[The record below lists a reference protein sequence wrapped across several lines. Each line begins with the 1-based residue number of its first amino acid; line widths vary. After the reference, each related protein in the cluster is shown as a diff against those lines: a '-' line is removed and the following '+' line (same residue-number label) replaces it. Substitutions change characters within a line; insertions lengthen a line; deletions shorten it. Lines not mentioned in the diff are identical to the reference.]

1 MRFRKI
7 SPFMAVVFI
16 LALLMSAC
24 QAINLGNGS
33 AIGAKAAQAGFSDLQ
48 LGQTRFFGN
57 VASIENDR
65 IKVDDVVFRVDSN
78 SHIPKTLNIGDAVAV
93 NALLLPDQSRY
104 AVSLISAN
112 EPLGNVDATKLAF
125 KLYGRVDGMGGQTW
139 IVSNEIIETHPDTA
153 IDSGISLT
161 SLVKVEGSLADGV
174 LLADSIKLDSQLPG
188 YPLGTVTIEPA
199 EMGTP
204 AVISTPVVIKGN
216 EIEFFGAL
224 ESNSGNSWTVAG
236 RMVLIV
242 PQTEIKGNLVVGDFV
257 KVEAWQQLDGSFI
270 AHEIEKKD
278 QSGSELEG
286 HDGEISGLITGISE
300 NSFLVAGVLVL
311 ANGFTE
317 INGDLKIGDYVEV
330 EGLLQADGSILAS
343 EIDLKES
350 TSIGSDDDSNDG
362 SDDDMED
369 GSNTGSDDGSDHESD
384 DHSDDD
390 SNDSDSNHGDHD
402 SDDDSHDDYKTKN

>member
-1 MRFRKI
+1 MRFHKI
-7 SPFMAVVFI
+7 SPFMAIVFI
-16 LALLMSAC
+16 LALLLSAC
-24 QAINLGNGS
+24 QTINLGSVS
-33 AIGAKAAQAGFSDLQ
+33 ASGTKAALAGSSELQ

-57 VASIENDR
+57 VAAIDKDR
-65 IKVDDVVFRVDSN
+65 IKVDDVVFRVDTN

-112 EPLGNVDATKLAF
+112 ETVGNVDATKLAF

-161 SLVKVEGSLADGV
+161 SLVKVEGSLANGV

-188 YPLGTVTIEPA
+188 YPLGTVTIEPSG
-199 EMGTP
+199 MGTP
-204 AVISTPVVIKGN
+204 AVISTPIVVSGN
-216 EIEFFGAL
+216 EIEFFGML
-224 ESNSGNSWTVAG
+224 ESNSGNSWMVDG
-236 RMVLIV
+236 KMVLIV

-257 KVEAWQQLDGSFI
+257 KVEAWQQQDGSFI
-270 AHEIEKKD
+270 AHEIEKED
-278 QSGSELEG
+278 QSESELQD
-286 HDGEISGLITGISE
+286 HDGEISGLISEISE
-300 NSFLVAGVLVL
+300 NSFIVAGVLVL

-317 INGDLKIGDYVEV
+317 IKSDLKVGDYVEV

-343 EIDLKES
+343 EIDLKDT
-350 TSIGSDDDSNDG
+350 TSIGSDDDSDYDSNDDMEDDSNNGIDDG
-362 SDDDMED
+362 SDDD
-369 GSNTGSDDGSDHESD
+369 SDH
-384 DHSDDD
+384 HSDDD
-390 SNDSDSNHGDHD
+390 SNDSGSNHGDHD